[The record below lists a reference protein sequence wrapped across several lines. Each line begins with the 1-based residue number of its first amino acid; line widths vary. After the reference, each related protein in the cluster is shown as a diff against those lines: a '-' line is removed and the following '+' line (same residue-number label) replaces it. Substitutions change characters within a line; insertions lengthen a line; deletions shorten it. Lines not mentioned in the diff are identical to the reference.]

1 MALFGVG
8 LDVTLNR
15 LNNEFKL
22 FLSKNKGGL
31 SSRHLKREF

>member
-8 LDVTLNR
+8 LDVTQKR

-22 FLSKNKGGL
+22 FLGKNKGGI
-31 SSRHLKREF
+31 SIRNLK